1 MARDKNLTEFE
12 KLRIIHCYEQDT
24 PAARVALVL
33 GRNAA
38 TFRSFYSRYISII
51 GLPPKDKLL
60 RPPMPAFI
68 GLKLKEL
75 ARSTMNVGVRKMA
88 LILKQEY
95 PEAPWHP
102 FYQTCA
108 NYLKK
113 KGFSTS

>member
-1 MARDKNLTEFE
+1 
-12 KLRIIHCYEQDT
+12 
-24 PAARVALVL
+24 
-33 GRNAA
+33 
-38 TFRSFYSRYISII
+38 
-51 GLPPKDKLL
+51 
-60 RPPMPAFI
+60 MPAFM

-102 FYQTCA
+102 SYQTCA

-113 KGFSTS
+113 KGFSDQKHVLKPFMSFINETNRQKRLKFAKKWIRPDGVQLRETL